1 MKNIWNYV
9 LGFLF
14 ILGGVVLIFR
24 PNVSFQNLVYYL
36 GLILLITGI
45 FKIVTSILRHDSFL
59 LPGSFFLGGI
69 LNSLFGIIL
78 MNNKSAAVNLI
89 PTILGIYLIISGA
102 SGLGLLI
109 NNKRY
114 TKNID
119 TKMLVENILK
129 LALGIIVM
137 TTPIIT
143 VVFVGWVL
151 GLILILIGV
160 GIIFNDYRQK
170 NVYKVKIK

>member
-59 LPGSFFLGGI
+59 LPGSFLLGGI

-89 PTILGIYLIISGA
+89 PTILGFYLIISGA

-119 TKMLVENILK
+119 TKMLIENITK
-129 LALGIIVM
+129 LFLGIIVL

-151 GLILILIGV
+151 GLILIAIGCV
-160 GIIFNDYRQK
+160 IIFKDYRQK